1 MGPNELRSD
10 LLDRIRQLTDPAILQ
25 QVKALLDLHA
35 GGRWEGLPE
44 AVRAGILEGFEQ
56 SERGEGT
63 PHAAVMEKARAIHW
77 DYKNIVKRR
86 GVLERLK

>member
-10 LLDRIRQLTDPAILQ
+10 LLDRIRQLTDPAILH

-35 GGRWEGLPE
+35 GGRWEGLP
-44 AVRAGILEGFEQ
+44 ASVRAAILEGYGQ

-63 PHAAVMEKARAIHW
+63 THAAVMEKARAW
-77 DYKNIVKRR
+77 R
-86 GVLERLK
+86 GK

>member
-25 QVKALLDLHA
+25 QVKALLDMHA

-63 PHAAVMEKARAIHW
+63 PHAAVMEKARAW
-77 DYKNIVKRR
+77 R
-86 GVLERLK
+86 GK